1 MCLSITWGDSCLL
14 DVGFLTYAKELIF
27 KTEDRHAF
35 VCSCIKHLIC
45 PTAVSA
51 GFVSTLCTVTSAFS
65 PPPLLSGQRERERGQ
80 PSLVWLGSS
89 DFQLLAHVSPFDGTS
104 SAVWSRNSSDTF
116 LNSGCFQRFVQKV
129 SDEVTI
135 SDLVCFWKRRQRTLN
150 LFIFVAICTY
160 PPNLYTS
167 FSSSA
172 LHYSSLSHILQARFM
187 CEKYKKKIKK
197 KSMSTS

>member
-1 MCLSITWGDSCLL
+1 M
-14 DVGFLTYAKELIF
+14 F

-35 VCSCIKHLIC
+35 VCSCIKHLIR

-65 PPPLLSGQRERERGQ
+65 PPPLRSGQRERERGQ

-89 DFQLLAHVSPFDGTS
+89 DFQLLAHVSPSDGTS

-129 SDEVTI
+129 LEEVTI
-135 SDLVCFWKRRQRTLN
+135 SDLVCFWKRRQGTLN
-150 LFIFVAICTY
+150 LFIFVTICTY

-167 FSSSA
+167 FSSTA
-172 LHYSSLSHILQARFM
+172 LHYSSLSHILQARFVLYVW
-187 CEKYKKKIKK
+187 EVQKKKK